1 METRTEQKME
11 ALRKLGRLV
20 SELENFVD
28 FLEIV
33 GIKEDNGYIN
43 FSGKFG
49 KTLSDLRGHIV
60 SYDEE
65 LKLEANK

>member
-1 METRTEQKME
+1 MQDKTEQKME

-20 SELENFVD
+20 GELENFVD

-33 GIKEDNGYIN
+33 GIKEDDGYIN

-49 KTLSDLRGHIV
+49 KTLSDLREHIIA
-60 SYDEE
+60 YDKE
-65 LKLEANK
+65 LKEEANK